1 MATITGVLARP
12 TGYAG
17 IWGWITTVDHKRIG
31 VLYGVTAFIMLL
43 IAGSEAGIMR
53 AQLAQPDNTLVG
65 PETFNRLF
73 TMHAFDGPNEV
84 RRHALRHLLA
94 LLADGKISP
103 PIHARFPLEEAAE
116 AHALMESR
124 TIVGNIVLKP

>member
-43 IAGSEAGIMR
+43 IAGSEAGKIGR
-53 AQLAQPDNTLVG
+53 ASCRERV
-65 PETFNRLF
+65 
-73 TMHAFDGPNEV
+73 
-84 RRHALRHLLA
+84 
-94 LLADGKISP
+94 
-103 PIHARFPLEEAAE
+103 
-116 AHALMESR
+116 
-124 TIVGNIVLKP
+124 